1 MMLPALFHRVLR
13 ERWKGLVG
21 WSLGLIALVGI
32 QVSVYPTIR
41 DSRQDWSDITE
52 QFPEAFR
59 KMFRME
65 DYTSP
70 TGYLTTELFS
80 FLIPMIFI
88 GLATTWGAR
97 AAAEEEENGTADVL
111 LSLPVSRTS
120 ILATRMM
127 AMIFTVVLL
136 TAVTTGSLLVATT
149 VIDMPVG
156 VVNIIQASVSCALL
170 SLVFGGIAVGA
181 SAWTGHRGIGLGAG
195 LGVAIAA
202 FVLYSLAPLVAFIE
216 HLLPANPFQWTLG
229 QTPLTDGIDP
239 AKSAVSVAVALSFAA
254 LAIIGYKRHDIS
266 S

>member
-1 MMLPALFHRVLR
+1 MLPALFQRVLR

-41 DSRQDWSDITE
+41 DSRQDWSDVTE

-120 ILATRMM
+120 ILFTRMT
-127 AMIFTVVLL
+127 ATLFTVGLL
-136 TAVTTGSLLVATT
+136 SVVTTGSLLIGTT
-149 VIDMPVG
+149 TINMSVG
-156 VVNIIQASVSCALL
+156 VSRIIEATASCALL
-170 SLVFGGIAVGA
+170 ALVFGGIAVGA

-202 FVLYSLAPLVAFIE
+202 FVLYSLAPLVTFIE
-216 HLLPANPFQWTLG
+216 HLLPVNPFQWTLG
-229 QTPLTDGIDP
+229 QTPLVDGMDP
-239 AKSAVSVAVALSFAA
+239 LKSAISLAVTLAFSA
-254 LAIIGYKRHDIS
+254 LAVIGFKRHDIAS
-266 S
+266 